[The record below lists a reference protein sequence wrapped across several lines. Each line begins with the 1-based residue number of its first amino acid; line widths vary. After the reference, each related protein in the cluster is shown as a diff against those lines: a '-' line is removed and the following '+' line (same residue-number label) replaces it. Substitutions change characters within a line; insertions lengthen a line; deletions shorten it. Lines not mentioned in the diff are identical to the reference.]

1 MTELIK
7 SHDKIRLTDN
17 NTNSK
22 LKLHS
27 EFSKEVAVKFGRFL
41 LKEAT
46 HHWDKDATLCWKVA
60 NQEFDT
66 LFLFDKFIEENF
78 TSSYNTGAVAQTG
91 T

>member
-7 SHDKIRLTDN
+7 SHDKIILTDN